1 MTGVILGAHAVSIL
15 EDVLSDKKKV
25 LAVDDEMHMR
35 IFLRT
40 LLETNGYHPMLAR
53 NGLEGIETARKTPPD
68 LIILDVMM
76 PNEGGAKMYHALK
89 SDDALKAIPVIML
102 SGVTEEA
109 FVHYLNM
116 FNIRLETPLPEPA
129 AYMEKPPEAK
139 DLLELIEENLG
150 GGVS

>member
-1 MTGVILGAHAVSIL
+1 M
-15 EDVLSDKKKV
+15 SDKKKV

-40 LLETNGYHPMLAR
+40 LLETNGYHPELAR
-53 NGLEGIETARKTPPD
+53 NGAEGIEKVRESPPD

-76 PNEGGAKMYHALK
+76 PNEGGAKMYQVLK
-89 SDDALKAIPVIML
+89 TDETLKEIPVIML
-102 SGVTEEA
+102 SGVTEKA
-109 FVHYLNM
+109 FAHYLHM
-116 FNIRLETPLPEPA
+116 FNTRIETSLPEPA

-139 DLLELIEENLG
+139 DLLEFIRKALR